1 MKEIDVLTPLFSG
14 KFRRPKTV
22 SHAPS

>member
-14 KFRRPKTV
+14 KFRRPKSL